1 MKKSTILSI
10 LGFGSIIVA
19 ALGFYLAGKYILPDI
34 FGEVNLEN
42 EAEKAVLGESVLGK
56 KAPAFSLPDING
68 DRKILAQ
75 FFGVPTV
82 VVFWST
88 WSPESTNQLKIL
100 DDYKRNVSEQAILVH
115 LVSINSQE
123 DPSIASSFIK
133 RGGYGTVALVDV
145 FGDVS
150 NLYNVKSLPT
160 SHFITRDGVVE
171 DIYTGVISERLFVE
185 KVDNLIRIGSV
196 Q

>member
-10 LGFGSIIVA
+10 LGFGSIILA
-19 ALGFYLAGKYILPDI
+19 AIGFYLAGKYILPDI
-34 FGEVNLEN
+34 FGDVNLEN
-42 EAEKAVLGESVLGK
+42 EAPKAVLGESVLNK

-82 VVFWST
+82 IVFWAT
-88 WSPESTNQLKIL
+88 WSPESANQLKIL
-100 DDYKRNVSEQAILVH
+100 DDYKRNVGEQANLVH
-115 LVSINSQE
+115 LISINSQE

-133 RGGYGTVALVDV
+133 RGGYGTVALVDT
-145 FGDVS
+145 FGDIS
-150 NLYNVKSLPT
+150 NSYNVKSLPT
-160 SHFITRDGVVE
+160 AYFITRDGVVE
-171 DIYTGVISERLFVE
+171 DIYAGVISERLFVE